1 MGFVKASLTFRP
13 VIGLFLSR
21 GCPVCDRPTA
31 QTFCLDCQRQVFQL
45 KAAPNQLKDQPDL
58 SSNPARPI
66 SALGLYEGALKR
78 AILAMKYGDRPEV
91 ALPLGTALGWHW
103 LAQQQK
109 TPNKAIKHTGSA
121 AVYAV
126 PIPLHA
132 GRQKSRGFNQAELI
146 ARAFCRVSKLPLL
159 AHGLVR
165 TEATQPQHELG
176 LTERQQNLA
185 QVFQVGASLHQR
197 ADRARKQGKARPS
210 VLLVDDIYTTGATV
224 QSAAATL
231 RQSGIA
237 IVGVA
242 TVARASL

>member
-1 MGFVKASLTFRP
+1 MGFVKASLAFRP

-31 QTFCLDCQRQVFQL
+31 QTFCLDCQRQIFQP
-45 KAAPNQLKDQPDL
+45 KTAQNQPKDRPDP
-58 SSNPARPI
+58 SGNPALPI
-66 SALGLYEGALKR
+66 SALGQYEGALKR
-78 AILAMKYGDRPEV
+78 AILAMKYSDRPEV

-103 LAQQQK
+103 LAQQKKSQNAVNPIDR
-109 TPNKAIKHTGSA
+109 T

-126 PIPLHA
+126 PIPLHDS
-132 GRQKSRGFNQAELI
+132 RQKSRGFNQAELI

-165 TEATQPQHELG
+165 AESTRPQHELG

-185 QVFQVGASLHQR
+185 QVFQIGASLHQR
-197 ADRARKQGKARPS
+197 ANRARSQGKARPT

-231 RQSGIA
+231 SQNGIA
-237 IVGVA
+237 VVGVA
-242 TVARASL
+242 TVARAYL